1 MRFAALASR
10 NLKEMVREPMSIG
23 FEIGLPLIFMLMF
36 WAIGKNLREDIF
48 TATMQ
53 LPAIVIFGFSFLM
66 NISAVTLARDRQSA
80 LFLRLLTTP
89 LKSGDFIAAYSLPYI
104 LIAIFQIAACFI
116 MAVLLG
122 LEISG
127 NVGIVFLIFILM
139 ALCLIGLAMFIGSI
153 FTENQANIAGSA
165 VIMFVAILGGCWMPL
180 KFVGGVFESIGYA
193 LPFAHAIDAARNVL
207 NGSALGDVTVD
218 LFWVIGYTVVF
229 FILGAVC
236 LGWKTKE

>member
-10 NLKEMVREPMSIG
+10 NLKETVREPLSVV

-36 WAIGKNLREDIF
+36 WALGKNLGEDMF

-53 LPAIVIFGFSFLM
+53 LPAVVIFGFSFLM
-66 NISAVTLARDRQSA
+66 SISAITLARDRQSA

-89 LKSGDFIAAYSLPYI
+89 LKSGDFIAAYSLPYV
-104 LIAIFQIAACFI
+104 LIAIFQIAVCFA
-116 MAVLLG
+116 MAALLG
-122 LEISG
+122 LEIIG
-127 NVGIVFLIFILM
+127 NIGIVFLIFILM
-139 ALCLIGLAMFIGSI
+139 AVCLIGLGMFIGSI

-165 VIMFVAILGGCWMPL
+165 VIVFVAVLGGCWMPL

-207 NGSALGDVTVD
+207 NGSTLGDVSID
-218 LFWVIGYTVVF
+218 LLWVIGYTVAF